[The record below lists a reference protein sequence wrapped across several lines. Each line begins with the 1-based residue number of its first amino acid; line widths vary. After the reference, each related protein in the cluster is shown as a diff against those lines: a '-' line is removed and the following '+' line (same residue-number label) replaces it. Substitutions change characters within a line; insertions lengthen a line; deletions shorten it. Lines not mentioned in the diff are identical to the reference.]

1 MSAEGIRDRRQAARQ
16 GGEGVAAAV
25 WSGDMKK
32 PKPFATEVELCAAV
46 RDADAET
53 WMPKVRV

>member
-1 MSAEGIRDRRQAARQ
+1 
-16 GGEGVAAAV
+16 
-25 WSGDMKK
+25 MKK